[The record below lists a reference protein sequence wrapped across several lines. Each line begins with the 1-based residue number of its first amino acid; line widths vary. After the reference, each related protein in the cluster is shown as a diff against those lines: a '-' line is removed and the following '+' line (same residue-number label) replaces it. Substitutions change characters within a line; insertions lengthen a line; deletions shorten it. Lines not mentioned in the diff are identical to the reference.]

1 MMMKA
6 MMIRTVAHCKQKAV
20 SKIFLKSFF
29 IIFLV
34 AERDESMIISIFLF
48 FQGKWIFLWPPF
60 HYLISHKLR
69 LIVEKFELGE

>member
-1 MMMKA
+1 MKTKVVIMMMKA

-48 FQGKWIFLWPPF
+48 F
-60 HYLISHKLR
+60 
-69 LIVEKFELGE
+69 

>member
-20 SKIFLKSFF
+20 SKIFSKSFF

-34 AERDESMIISIFLF
+34 AERDESMIISVFLF
-48 FQGKWIFLWPPF
+48 LGKTDFSLAN
-60 HYLISHKLR
+60 ISLSY
-69 LIVEKFELGE
+69 

>member
-20 SKIFLKSFF
+20 SKIFFKSFF

-34 AERDESMIISIFLF
+34 AERDESMIIAIFHFL
-48 FQGKWIFLWPPF
+48 GKTDFSLST
-60 HYLISHKLR
+60 ISLSY
-69 LIVEKFELGE
+69 

>member
-6 MMIRTVAHCKQKAV
+6 VMIRTVAHCKQKAV

-48 FQGKWIFLWPPF
+48 FRDNGFFSGHHFIIL
-60 HYLISHKLR
+60 LVTNR
-69 LIVEKFELGE
+69 LIVEKFELEE